1 MELLII
7 ELLGRWK
14 MKKLTVRV
22 EDYVYDRLFLV
33 AKDNSTSTNK
43 IINAIIEKY
52 INEPREINYLKEVN
66 DKLQMLVE
74 LEDKIAKRQ
83 YKHFRLSQQHFANFG
98 YLSNAD
104 IKEDKCLN
112 EILNNKDT
120 FNE

>member
-14 MKKLTVRV
+14 MKKLTVRI

-52 INEPREINYLKEVN
+52 IKLGGFTAAVVSHKTYLIAFVN
-66 DKLQMLVE
+66 CE
-74 LEDKIAKRQ
+74 
-83 YKHFRLSQQHFANFG
+83 
-98 YLSNAD
+98 
-104 IKEDKCLN
+104 
-112 EILNNKDT
+112 
-120 FNE
+120 

>member
-43 IINAIIEKY
+43 IINTIIEKY
-52 INEPREINYLKEVN
+52 INEPREINYLKEIN

>member
-52 INEPREINYLKEVN
+52 INEQREINYLKEIN

>member
-52 INEPREINYLKEVN
+52 INEPREINYLKEIN

>member
-1 MELLII
+1 
-7 ELLGRWK
+7 

-22 EDYVYDRLFLV
+22 EDYVYDRLFIV

-52 INEPREINYLKEVN
+52 INEPREINYLKEIN

>member
-14 MKKLTVRV
+14 MKKITVRV

-52 INEPREINYLKEVN
+52 INEPREINYLKEIN